1 MEIVYLLK
9 DEGKE
14 NTYVKVGHTNDWENS
29 RVVKY
34 NTHNPNYHLCATI
47 PVRNV
52 LMGRQ
57 IEWACANLFGFPNSK
72 NNTEWFSVNEELLT
86 AFQSIKTLPE
96 LLVFCDYYTVTR
108 RSIAHYR
115 QRLEEV
121 TTKSQ
126 KKYYQSRL
134 DIMIELLSY

>member
-14 NTYVKVGHTNDWENS
+14 NTYVKVGHTNDWETS
-29 RVVKY
+29 RVLKY
-34 NTHNPNYHLCATI
+34 NTHNPNYQLCATI

-57 IEWACANLFGFPNSK
+57 IEWACANLFGFANSK
-72 NNTEWFSVNEELLT
+72 NNTEWFRVEEYML
-86 AFQSIKTLPE
+86 ANFGHIHTLPE
-96 LLVFCDYYTVTR
+96 LLEFCNYYDVTR
-108 RSIAHYR
+108 QSIAHYR

-126 KKYYQSRL
+126 KKYYQGRL
-134 DIMIELLSY
+134 NTMIELLSY

>member
-14 NTYVKVGHTNDWENS
+14 QTYLKVGHTNDWENS
-29 RVVKY
+29 RVLKY
-34 NTHNPNYHLCATI
+34 NTHNPNYTLCATI

-52 LMGRQ
+52 FMGRQ
-57 IEWACANLFGFPNSK
+57 IEWACANLFGFNNSK
-72 NNTEWFSVNEELLT
+72 NNTEWFRVEENMS
-86 AFQSIKTLPE
+86 ANFSNIHTLPE
-96 LLVFCDYYTVTR
+96 LLTFCDYYNVTR

-115 QRLEEV
+115 QKLEEAP
-121 TTKSQ
+121 TKSL
-126 KKYYQSRL
+126 KKYYQGRL